1 MPVQMIM
8 GWFKLSLVNW
18 MKLMRTVS
26 HLATCKCC
34 YHLLICHPDGITFS
48 LSAHYEEQTLD
59 SNLYGTLLK
68 HLSMLFPQLCLCSLI
83 EQNPAPDT
91 TPLLNKA
98 IFFDYAVVHQHRYY
112 ASNCA
117 RNSTGSLVE
126 VIVSELG
133 DTWVGE
139 LTDLI
144 HINQGPDHTFT
155 LGHFCWFHPL
165 GMDLSDTIWS
175 AL

>member
-1 MPVQMIM
+1 M
-8 GWFKLSLVNW
+8 
-18 MKLMRTVS
+18 
-26 HLATCKCC
+26 
-34 YHLLICHPDGITFS
+34 LLR
-48 LSAHYEEQTLD
+48 
-59 SNLYGTLLK
+59 
-68 HLSMLFPQLCLCSLI
+68 HLSMLFPQICLRSLI

-98 IFFDYAVVHQHRYY
+98 IFFDYAVVHQHRSY
-112 ASNCA
+112 ASNRA

-155 LGHFCWFHPL
+155 LRHFHWFCPL